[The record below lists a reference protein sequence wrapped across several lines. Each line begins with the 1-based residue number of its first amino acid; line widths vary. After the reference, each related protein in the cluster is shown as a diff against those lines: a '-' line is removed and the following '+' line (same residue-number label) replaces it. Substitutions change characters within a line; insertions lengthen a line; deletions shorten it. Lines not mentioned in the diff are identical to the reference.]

1 MSANW
6 QWRESCHFAIRL
18 CSRITWRILANP
30 GEARRSPVNN
40 QRNKP
45 TGAFSA
51 DQRQQSKS
59 VWWLPLLNL
68 MQRGARGMLQTL
80 DLVLDHQLAALEFDN
95 LQIVC

>member
-6 QWRESCHFAIRL
+6 PLRESCYFCDPPVFAHH
-18 CSRITWRILANP
+18 LANL
-30 GEARRSPVNN
+30 GEARRSSVNN
-40 QRNKP
+40 QRNKA